1 MTIAVENT
9 DGQIRVSASTL
20 SEIIAR
26 EIVQVPG
33 VMDSFESL
41 LHLIKFSEHG
51 QFFQTN
57 DKIDVQHRSIE
68 ANITLT
74 LDQNCIFWKVASD
87 VQNRVYSIIEKQF
100 GFSLKKVNIEV
111 GKVEW
116 SIT

>member
-1 MTIAVENT
+1 MTVAVENT
-9 DGQIRVSASTL
+9 DGQIRVSASAL
-20 SEIIAR
+20 SEVIAR

-41 LHLIKFSEHG
+41 LHLIKFSENG

-68 ANITLT
+68 ANITLS
-74 LDQNCIFWKVASD
+74 LDPKCIFWKVASE
-87 VQNRVYSIIEKQF
+87 VQNKAYSIVEKQF
-100 GFSLKKVNIEV
+100 GFSLKKVNVDV

-116 SIT
+116 SFS

>member
-20 SEIIAR
+20 SEVIAR
-26 EIVQVPG
+26 EIVQIPG

-41 LHLIKFSEHG
+41 LHLVKFSENG
-51 QFFQTN
+51 QLFQTN

-74 LDQNCIFWKVASD
+74 LDPNCIFWKVASD
-87 VQNRVYSIIEKQF
+87 VQNKAYSIVEKQF
-100 GFSLKKVNIEV
+100 GFSLKKVNVEI

-116 SIT
+116 SFS

>member
-9 DGQIRVSASTL
+9 DGQIRVSANAL
-20 SEIIAR
+20 SEVIAR
-26 EIVQVPG
+26 EVVQVPG
-33 VMDSFESL
+33 VIDSFESL
-41 LHLIKFSEHG
+41 LHSIRFSENG
-51 QFFQTN
+51 QFYQTN
-57 DKIDVQHRSIE
+57 DKIDVQHRSLE
-68 ANITLT
+68 ANITIS
-74 LDQNCIFWKVASD
+74 LDPNCIFWKVASD